1 MKSRLKKKT
10 DLRMT
15 GNKSIKLNNWEQKRF
30 SLMDGDT
37 NPAVKRIEDAVICD
51 GSKRVELEFTSSSFN
66 EEMNVPTTSL
76 ELPTVIT
83 PPPPS
88 KRRRSNNRILQ
99 QYETEETKDM
109 CTSDLE
115 RLVLLQQLAAI
126 KEQRELYKEIRQGM
140 ADDKGKQMNENKQYT
155 FSKFINPLMLLHHLC
170 TFLIVKLFRK
180 I

>member
-15 GNKSIKLNNWEQKRF
+15 GNKSIKLNNWEQKLF

-37 NPAVKRIEDAVICD
+37 NPAVKRIEDALICD

-66 EEMNVPTTSL
+66 EEMHVPTTSL

-109 CTSDLE
+109 CTSDLQ

-140 ADDKGKQMNENKQYT
+140 ADDKGKQMNENMQYT
-155 FSKFINPLMLLHHLC
+155 FLNL
-170 TFLIVKLFRK
+170 
-180 I
+180 